1 MPAINY
7 LKLNENKKILFS
19 ILVIFLFRKF
29 VVEFFD
35 VNKILIEH

>member
-7 LKLNENKKILFS
+7 LKLNENKKRLFS
-19 ILVIFLFRKF
+19 ILVRFLFRKF